1 MQAQVAALLLLLVA
15 LQLHPGQARALQ
27 ESVPMGDQEISN
39 EISLQMGQSPA
50 KQLQQTK
57 SAASQQS
64 YSSLARLIGQLQREL
79 LDQVIKQ
86 RMVEKDHLLMERWL
100 VDNVNDLHRELK
112 QTEGDF
118 EHYMRVTKNIFL
130 RNEAQ
135 LKRQLAL
142 ATSLPLSIQLQ
153 TVPRAAAAE
162 AAAK

>member
-1 MQAQVAALLLLLVA
+1 
-15 LQLHPGQARALQ
+15 
-27 ESVPMGDQEISN
+27 
-39 EISLQMGQSPA
+39 
-50 KQLQQTK
+50 
-57 SAASQQS
+57 
-64 YSSLARLIGQLQREL
+64 
-79 LDQVIKQ
+79 
-86 RMVEKDHLLMERWL
+86 MERWL